1 MKPKGAT
8 TVLVLA
14 LIFSL
19 AAVQFGCDGRIS
31 QKSFQ
36 KIENGMTEDEVT
48 KILGEPTESASLGVG
63 GFSGTT
69 STWKG
74 EGGTIAIQFMNGKV
88 AMKTFTK
95 GE

>member
-1 MKPKGAT
+1 MKRRYTLT
-8 TVLVLA
+8 TLA
-14 LIFSL
+14 LALTLSL
-19 AAVQFGCDGRIS
+19 AMIQLGCESRIS

-36 KIENGMTEDEVT
+36 EIETGMTEAEVG
-48 KILGEPTESASLGVG
+48 KILGEPTQAASVSLG

-74 EGGTIAIQFMNGKV
+74 DTGTIAVQFMNGKV

-95 GE
+95 E